1 MVKGTNIG
9 LVLDQKRILNNVT
22 FEIPKGKITAFIGPS
37 GAGKTSLIKCIAN
50 LYAHYTGSLLCDS
63 VPMKNLTHKERAH
76 LIGFI
81 FQQFNLFNHL
91 TVLENCSYPLEK
103 LRDLSPQKA
112 QQTVLEV
119 LYNLGM
125 DDFKDCYPA
134 KLSGGQQ
141 QRVAIARALCLK
153 PKILLF
159 DEPSSALDPQNTKM
173 LSNLMSDLCKNGVTI
188 ALSSHDMNLVS
199 DVAHYIYYLED
210 GQFTQTFDKTLSNC
224 GFGKLGLF

>member
-50 LYAHYTGSLLCDS
+50 LYAHYTGSLLCDG

-91 TVLENCSYPLEK
+91 TVVENCSYPLEK

-112 QQTVLEV
+112 RQTVLEV
-119 LYNLGM
+119 LYTLGM

-134 KLSGGQQ
+134 KLSGG
-141 QRVAIARALCLK
+141 
-153 PKILLF
+153 
-159 DEPSSALDPQNTKM
+159 
-173 LSNLMSDLCKNGVTI
+173 SNKELQL
-188 ALSSHDMNLVS
+188 
-199 DVAHYIYYLED
+199 
-210 GQFTQTFDKTLSNC
+210 Q
-224 GFGKLGLF
+224 GLFV